1 MSTSART
8 TSRTSAWQT
17 RWAQLAPKERTG
29 ISVAIAV
36 VVLATVWLAVVGPGL
51 QQWRTAE
58 AKARSLDTQLQQM
71 QTLQAQAQSIQAQ
84 PALAYDDAVRALK
97 LATQQAL
104 GATAQISVVG
114 DRASVTLQNAQPQA
128 LAQWLTQ
135 ARLNARSV
143 PSEARLTR
151 APDPGP
157 LLWNGTLTMA
167 LPAK

>member
-1 MSTSART
+1 MSTST
-8 TSRTSAWQT
+8 PTSAWQT

-29 ISVAIAV
+29 IVIATAV
-36 VVLATVWLAVVGPGL
+36 VVLASVWMLIVSPGL

-58 AKARSLDTQLQQM
+58 AKNRALNSQLQQM

-84 PALAYDDAVRALK
+84 PALAYDDAVRALR

-104 GATAQISVVG
+104 GDTAQISIVG
-114 DRASVTLQNAQPQA
+114 DRASVTLQNTQPQA

-143 PSEARLTR
+143 PFEARLSR
-151 APDPGP
+151 APSPGP
-157 LLWNGTLTMA
+157 LLWNGTLTMS

>member
-1 MSTSART
+1 MSTSA
-8 TSRTSAWQT
+8 RTSAWQT

-29 ISVAIAV
+29 ISMVITV
-36 VVLATVWLAVVGPGL
+36 VILATVWLAVVGPGL
-51 QQWRTAE
+51 RQWRTAD
-58 AKARSLDTQLQQM
+58 AKARALDAQLQQM

-97 LATQQAL
+97 LATQQTL
-104 GATAQISVVG
+104 GTTAQIAVVG
-114 DRASVTLQNAQPQA
+114 ERASVTLQNAQPEA

-135 ARLNARSV
+135 ARLNARAV

-151 APDPGP
+151 APNPGP
-157 LLWNGTLTMA
+157 LLWNGTLTLA

>member
-1 MSTSART
+1 MSTPI
-8 TSRTSAWQT
+8 RTSLWQT

-29 ISVAIAV
+29 ISIAV
-36 VVLATVWLAVVGPGL
+36 ALVVLATVWLATVGPGL

-58 AKARSLDTQLQQM
+58 AKAHALDAQLQQM
-71 QTLQAQAQSIQAQ
+71 QTLRAQAQSIQAQ

-104 GATAQISVVG
+104 GASAQISVVG
-114 DRASVTLQNAQPQA
+114 DHAAVTLQNAQPEA

-143 PSEARLTR
+143 PSEARLSR
-151 APDPGP
+151 APNPGQA
-157 LLWNGTLTMA
+157 LWNGTLTMA

>member
-1 MSTSART
+1 MSSTTRT
-8 TSRTSAWQT
+8 AAWQT
-17 RWAQLAPKERTG
+17 RWAQLAPNERTG
-29 ISVAIAV
+29 ISMAIALLV
-36 VVLATVWLAVVGPGL
+36 FAIVWLAVIGPGL

-58 AKARSLDTQLQQM
+58 AKSRALNAQLQQM

-84 PALAYDDAVRALK
+84 PALAYEDAVRALK

-151 APDPGP
+151 APLPGP
-157 LLWNGTLTMA
+157 VLWNGTLTMA

>member
-1 MSTSART
+1 MSTSA
-8 TSRTSAWQT
+8 RTSAWQT

-29 ISVAIAV
+29 ISIAV
-36 VVLATVWLAVVGPGL
+36 ALVLLATVWLTVVGPGL

-58 AKARSLDTQLQQM
+58 AKARALDAQLQQM
-71 QTLQAQAQSIQAQ
+71 QTLQAQVQSIQAQ

-104 GATAQISVVG
+104 GTSAQISVVG
-114 DRASVTLQNAQPQA
+114 DHASVTLQNAQPQA

-151 APDPGP
+151 APNPGP
-157 LLWNGTLTMA
+157 SLWNGTLTMA

>member
-1 MSTSART
+1 MNTAPRT
-8 TSRTSAWQT
+8 RPLQA

-29 ISVAIAV
+29 VLIAITV
-36 VVLATVWLAVVGPGL
+36 VVLAIVWLAVVGPGL

-58 AKARSLDTQLQQM
+58 AKARALDAQLQQM
-71 QTLQAQAQSIQAQ
+71 QTLQAQARSIQAQ

-104 GATAQISVVG
+104 GTTAQISVVG
-114 DRASVTLQNAQPQA
+114 DRASVTLQSAEPQA
-128 LAQWLTQ
+128 LALWLTQ

-151 APDPGP
+151 APNLGPGP

>member
-1 MSTSART
+1 MSTAV
-8 TSRTSAWQT
+8 RTSAWQA

-29 ISVAIAV
+29 ISMAIALV
-36 VVLATVWLAVVGPGL
+36 VIATLWLAVVGPGL
-51 QQWRTAE
+51 QQWRTA
-58 AKARSLDTQLQQM
+58 DTKTRALNAQLQQM

-84 PALAYDDAVRALK
+84 PALGYDDAVRALK
-97 LATQQAL
+97 LATQQTL

-114 DRASVTLQNAQPQA
+114 DRALVTLQSAQPQA

-151 APDPGP
+151 VSNPGP

>member
-1 MSTSART
+1 MSTST
-8 TSRTSAWQT
+8 RTSAWQT
-17 RWAQLAPKERTG
+17 RWAQLTPKERTG
-29 ISVAIAV
+29 ISIAIAV
-36 VVLATVWLAVVGPGL
+36 LVLAAGWLAIISPGL
-51 QQWRTAE
+51 QQWRTAD
-58 AKARSLDTQLQQM
+58 AKARVLDAQLQQM

-104 GATAQISVVG
+104 GDTAQISIVG

-143 PSEARLTR
+143 PFEARLNR
-151 APDPGP
+151 APDTGP
-157 LLWNGTLTMA
+157 LLWNGTLTMS

>member
-1 MSTSART
+1 MNRSA
-8 TSRTSAWQT
+8 RTSAWQT
-17 RWAQLAPKERTG
+17 RWAQLPPKERTG
-29 ISVAIAV
+29 ISLAIAV
-36 VVLATVWLAVVGPGL
+36 VVLATVWLAIVSPGL

-58 AKARSLDTQLQQM
+58 AKARALDAQLQQM
-71 QTLQAQAQSIQAQ
+71 QTLQAQVQSIQAQ

-97 LATQQAL
+97 LATQEAL
-104 GATAQISVVG
+104 GATAQISIAG
-114 DRASVTLQNAQPQA
+114 DRASVTLQNAQPEA

-135 ARLNARSV
+135 ARLNARAV

-151 APDPGP
+151 APNPGP

>member
-1 MSTSART
+1 MTPSA
-8 TSRTSAWQT
+8 RTSAWQA
-17 RWAQLAPKERTG
+17 RWAQLAPQERTG
-29 ISVAIAV
+29 ISIAIAF
-36 VVLATVWLAVVGPGL
+36 VVLAAVWLTVVGPGL

-58 AKARSLDTQLQQM
+58 AKARALDAQLQQM

-104 GATAQISVVG
+104 GASAQMSVVG

-135 ARLNARSV
+135 SRLNARAV
-143 PSEARLTR
+143 PTEARLTR
-151 APDPGP
+151 APNPGP

>member
-1 MSTSART
+1 MSAT
-8 TSRTSAWQT
+8 TRTSAWQT

-29 ISVAIAV
+29 ISIAIAV
-36 VVLATVWLAVVGPGL
+36 VVVATTWLTVVGPGL

-58 AKARSLDTQLQQM
+58 AKARALDAQLQQM

-97 LATQQAL
+97 LATQQTL

-143 PSEARLTR
+143 PFEARLTR
-151 APDPGP
+151 APNPSP

>member
-8 TSRTSAWQT
+8 TAWQT
-17 RWAQLAPKERTG
+17 RWAQLAPKERKG
-29 ISVAIAV
+29 IAVAIAV
-36 VVLATVWLAVVGPGL
+36 VVLATVWLAMVGPGL

-58 AKARSLDTQLQQM
+58 AKARALDAQLQQM

-104 GATAQISVVG
+104 GATAQMSVVG

-151 APDPGP
+151 APSPGP

>member
-1 MSTSART
+1 MSTS
-8 TSRTSAWQT
+8 SRTSPWKT

-29 ISVAIAV
+29 ISIALGV
-36 VVLATVWLAVVGPGL
+36 VVLATVWLAIVGPGL

-58 AKARSLDTQLQQM
+58 AKARALDAQLQQM

-84 PALAYDDAVRALK
+84 PALAYEDAVRALK

-104 GATAQISVVG
+104 GATAQISLVG

-143 PSEARLTR
+143 PAEARLTR
-151 APDPGP
+151 APSPGP
-157 LLWNGTLTMA
+157 VLWNGTLTMA
-167 LPAK
+167 LPAR